1 MKRHHHLVL
10 FLLGCLFFAACDSN
24 PAWVGPKGEGK
35 ADKLAAET
43 CKCLY
48 EMVGSE
54 AGWDRDAI
62 LEEVKKIRKGT
73 KRNLQD
79 AVLESENPA
88 VVKALSGEEDFSM
101 KMDECECM
109 EPVQDL
115 LLEQGVAFEEMMGR
129 LDQHCLLGAFY
140 N

>member
-1 MKRHHHLVL
+1 MKKRPYII
-10 FLLGCLFFAACDSN
+10 LLLLACLLFAACDSN
-24 PAWVGPKGEGK
+24 PAWVGSKPKEK

-48 EMVGSE
+48 DMVGSE

-73 KRNLQD
+73 KRNLQE

-88 VVKALSGEEDFSM
+88 VVKALSGEESFSM

-109 EPVQDL
+109 EPVQDG
-115 LLEQGVAFEEMMGR
+115 LLEQGVSFEEMMGR
-129 LDQHCLLGAFY
+129 VDVYCLLGAFY